1 MHRLGRWGRSLGRV
15 VARGTVLSAA
25 ITAAMGVFA
34 GGASAEEKEP
44 KEPIAVFE
52 LGAAG
57 TWDNRGGSAYGPT
70 VGVEFAAIKNYL
82 IIEAAAT
89 PFFDADRHADWDFDL
104 LFRHSFELSK
114 SVEFEPGI
122 GPAFTSSGQ
131 VGAGV
136 SLEFMIWPGQQR
148 KFGWFIDPSYSYT
161 AGHGESRQNL
171 GLGVGLLVGFQ

>member
-1 MHRLGRWGRSLGRV
+1 MGRYSRSLGRV
-15 VARGTVLSAA
+15 IARGTLLSVMMGAA
-25 ITAAMGVFA
+25 AGVFPGA
-34 GGASAEEKEP
+34 ASAEEKEP
-44 KEPIAVFE
+44 KEPFAVLE

-57 TWDNRGGSAYGPT
+57 TWDQHGASAYGPT
-70 VGVEFAAIKNYL
+70 AGVEFSAIKNYL
-82 IIEAAAT
+82 IIEAGVT